1 MEQLKLGTITVD
13 VVQKNI
19 KNIHL
24 SVYPP
29 TGRVRISAPNRMD
42 LATIRVFVIS
52 KLSWIKKQQTRLSNQ
67 EREAQREFINRES
80 HYFNGKRYLLKV
92 TERDAAP
99 KVVLK
104 HSDIELYVRPGTD
117 VVKRKAILDE
127 WYRQILKETVPSLI
141 EKWEK
146 KMNVQVNQ
154 FGIKKLKTR
163 WGTCNR
169 QAKRIWLNL
178 ELAKKPPECLE
189 YIVVHE
195 MVHLLER
202 NHNDRFIASM
212 TKFIPKWRFYKDE
225 LNRLPVSHVGWHYK
239 KNT

>member
-1 MEQLKLGTITVD
+1 MKQLHLGNITVH
-13 VVQKNI
+13 VVQKDI

-29 TGRVRISAPNRMD
+29 FGRVRISAPFRMNID
-42 LATIRVFVIS
+42 TIRVFAIS
-52 KLSWIKKQQTRLSNQ
+52 KLSWIKKQQTKLRNQ
-67 EREAQREFINRES
+67 EREAPREFLNRES

-92 TERDAAP
+92 IEQVAVP
-99 KVVLK
+99 KVELK
-104 HSDIELYVRPGTD
+104 HSKIELYVRP
-117 VVKRKAILDE
+117 KSSKKKLKSILDE
-127 WYRQILKETVPSLI
+127 WYRQQLKTSLPALI

-154 FGIKKLKTR
+154 FVIKKMRTK

-169 QAKRIWLNL
+169 EAKRLWLNL
-178 ELAKKPPECLE
+178 ELAKKPGECLE

-202 NHNDRFIASM
+202 HHNEKFIAYMDRFL
-212 TKFIPKWRFYKDE
+212 PKWRFYKE
-225 LNRLPVSHVGWHYK
+225 GLNRWPLRHENWGY
-239 KNT
+239 

>member
-1 MEQLKLGTITVD
+1 MEQLKLGNITID

-29 TGRVRISAPNRMD
+29 AGRVRISAPNRMD
-42 LATIRVFVIS
+42 LATIRVFAIS
-52 KLSWIKKQQTRLSNQ
+52 KLSWIKKQQTRLRNQ

-104 HSDIELYVRPGTD
+104 HNAIELYVRPETNA
-117 VVKRKAILDE
+117 VKRKSIINE
-127 WYRQILKETVPSLI
+127 WYRRKLKETVPSLI
-141 EKWEK
+141 EKWKK
-146 KMNVQVNQ
+146 KMNVQVKE
-154 FGIKKLKTR
+154 FGIKKMKTK

-178 ELAKKPPECLE
+178 ELAKKPAECLE
-189 YIVVHE
+189 YVVVHE
-195 MVHLLER
+195 MAHLLEKK
-202 NHNDRFIASM
+202 HNDRFISLM
-212 TKFIPKWRFYKDE
+212 SEFMPKWRFYKDE
-225 LNRLPVSHVGWHYK
+225 LNRLPVSHVDWYY
-239 KNT
+239 

>member
-1 MEQLKLGTITVD
+1 MKQLKLGNITID

-29 TGRVRISAPNRMD
+29 AGRVRISAPNRMN

-52 KLSWIKKQQTRLSNQ
+52 KLSWIKKQQTRLRNQ

-104 HSDIELYVRPGTD
+104 HSAIELYVRPETNA
-117 VVKRKAILDE
+117 VKRKTIFNE
-127 WYRQILKETVPSLI
+127 WYRRKLKETVPSLI
-141 EKWEK
+141 EKWKK
-146 KMNVQVNQ
+146 KMNVQVKE
-154 FGIKKLKTR
+154 FGIKKMKTK

-178 ELAKKPPECLE
+178 ELAKKPAECLE

-202 NHNDRFIASM
+202 NHNDRFIALM
-212 TKFIPKWRFYKDE
+212 TEFMPKWRFYKDE
-225 LNRLPVSHVGWHYK
+225 LNRLPVSHVDWHY
-239 KNT
+239 

>member
-1 MEQLKLGTITVD
+1 MEQLKLGNITVD

-52 KLSWIKKQQTRLSNQ
+52 KLSWIKKQQTRLRNQ

-92 TERDAAP
+92 TERDVAP

-104 HSDIELYVRPGTD
+104 HSAIELYVRPETD
-117 VVKRKAILDE
+117 AVKKKSILDE
-127 WYRQILKETVPSLI
+127 WYRRILKKTVPSLI

-146 KMNVQVNQ
+146 KMNVQVSE
-154 FGIKKLKTR
+154 FGIKKMKTK

-169 QAKRIWLNL
+169 EAKRIWLNL

-189 YIVVHE
+189 FIVVHE
-195 MVHLLER
+195 MSHLLER
-202 NHNDRFIASM
+202 NHNDRFIALM
-212 TKFIPKWRFYKDE
+212 TEFMPKWRFYKDE
-225 LNRLPVSHVGWHYK
+225 LNRLPVSHVDWHY
-239 KNT
+239 